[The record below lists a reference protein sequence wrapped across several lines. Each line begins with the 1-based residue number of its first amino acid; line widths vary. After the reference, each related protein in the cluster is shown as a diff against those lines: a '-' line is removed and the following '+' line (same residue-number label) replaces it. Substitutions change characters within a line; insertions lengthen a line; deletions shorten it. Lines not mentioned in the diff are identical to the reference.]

1 MLSEAIKAFA
11 DLVAAG
17 HKCELVE
24 VPGDPRR
31 VWISQGGSYTAER
44 LMPAIR
50 EHRVASLPD
59 ILEAA
64 AVWVGDSTEGAG
76 VMWHNEEQVV
86 LVLDD
91 EDRRDRVTLPL
102 TVSGQFLTLERLHNS
117 PALDQR
123 AFVRLLKHDL
133 YRVVDPALLLTVRRL
148 EVSSGGSRSSEINPG
163 RERGTQEFREELAG
177 AADIPEYVDAVASV
191 YSTLGLRV
199 ERTLCLSLD
208 YELPAMRFQL
218 EPLPDE
224 LTIAKQNAQLE
235 LHEALERGV
244 PDGMPVLYGSP

>member
-31 VWISQGGSYTAER
+31 VWLSQGGSCAAEPLPPPVR
-44 LMPAIR
+44 AHQV
-50 EHRVASLPD
+50 EGLPD

-76 VMWHNEEQVV
+76 VMWHHERAVV
-86 LVLDD
+86 LVVNDF
-91 EDRRDRVTLPL
+91 DRRDQVTLPL
-102 TVSGQFLTLERLHNS
+102 TFSDQFETLRTLRGKT
-117 PALDQR
+117 LDQR

-133 YRVVDPALLLTVRRL
+133 HGVVDPGLLLTVRRL
-148 EVSSGGSRSSEINPG
+148 EVSSGGSRSTEINPG
-163 RERGTQEFREELAG
+163 RERGMQEFREELTG
-177 AADIPEYVDAVASV
+177 AAEVPEYVDATLSV
-191 YSTLGLRV
+191 YNTLGLRID
-199 ERTLCLSLD
+199 RTLRLSLD

-224 LTIAKQNAQLE
+224 LEIAIQNAQLE
-235 LHEALERGV
+235 LADALEKLV
-244 PDGMPVLYGSP
+244 PEGMPVLYGSP